1 MGLLENTIGAMI
13 GSRMGGD
20 DGLAPSQGSGSSAYA
35 PLATA
40 LIGLLAAKAATG
52 GFGNLG
58 SLFGGNQ
65 TSPVPPAGQPVPQAP
80 PSQPQSGAGGLL
92 SGLGGLF
99 SQFQQSGHGDLM
111 NSWVGSG
118 QNAPANP
125 NQISQA
131 LGPDTLREL
140 AQRLGLPESEVA
152 ARLSRELPQVVDKL
166 TPQGR
171 LPTHDEVSSW
181 R

>member
-13 GSRMGGD
+13 GSRMGGNG
-20 DGLAPSQGSGSSAYA
+20 GLAPSQGSGSSAYA

-52 GFGNLG
+52 GFGNL
-58 SLFGGNQ
+58 FGGSSPNQ
-65 TSPVPPAGQPVPQAP
+65 TAPQNQSVPQAP
-80 PSQPQSGAGGLL
+80 PSQAQSGAGGLL

-125 NQISQA
+125 NQIAQA

-152 ARLSRELPQVVDKL
+152 ARLSQELPQVVDKL

-171 LPTHDEVSSW
+171 LPTHDEVSAW